1 MSREYLINRHYK
13 ISIYLLISFL
23 LPAFFSC
30 SHVED
35 SDKKPNIVLI
45 VADDLGYND
54 VTCYNPKSGIPS
66 PNIDKLAG
74 SGIRFT
80 DAHASS
86 SYDLPSRYAIQT
98 GQYGYRLDMLKL
110 THDVYG
116 PPLIDLQRLTL
127 PALMQRAGYVTY
139 MSGKWNLGIRWNLK
153 GAKRDS
159 INLSIPVLLGVTEFG
174 FDQAFYTSGS
184 SLEDPPFFFVSNK
197 HINNLPK
204 GYSQFAYE
212 DNPVKNTWVSP
223 EWLESSVD
231 TVFVQKARKYI
242 NLHCENNPDQ
252 PFFLYFAPYA
262 PRAPYHVPEFAR
274 NKSNRGPRG
283 DLCWLFDW
291 MAGEIVACLKE
302 NNVFNETI
310 IIVTSDNGPVNTDF
324 EHIRNSEQN
333 IPLASIRGKKGQ
345 IYEGGHRVPFVITWP
360 DRIESGQIC
369 DEVICHTDIMATLGA
384 ITGQKMTYYD
394 AEDSYNISNILF
406 GEKYLSPMRE
416 ATVHHG
422 QKGLLALR
430 RGKWKVVYGD
440 QEYSNENVIMTSN
453 PGMVF
458 DLSQDQYEKNNLWH
472 DRQDVVKNFQIILDQ
487 YVVADRSA
495 PILNGEDEKRI
506 RLEIPE

>member
-1 MSREYLINRHYK
+1 MSIRWP
-13 ISIYLLISFL
+13 LLILIIVISNGCNNL
-23 LPAFFSC
+23 NDPPRQ
-30 SHVED
+30 
-35 SDKKPNIVLI
+35 PNIVLI
-45 VADDLGYND
+45 VADDLGYD
-54 VTCYNPKSGIPS
+54 DLTCYNPKSGIPS
-66 PNIDKLAG
+66 PNIDKLAD
-74 SGIRFT
+74 SGILFT

-98 GQYGYRLDMLKL
+98 GRYGYRLDMLKL

-127 PALMQRAGYVTY
+127 PALMQRAGYITY

-159 INLSIPVLLGVTEFG
+159 INLSIPVLLGVDEFG
-174 FDQAFYTSGS
+174 FNQAFYTSGS
-184 SLEDPPFFFVSNK
+184 SLEDPPFFFVANK
-197 HINNLPK
+197 HIHNLPK
-204 GYSQFAYE
+204 EYSQFAYE
-212 DNPVKNTWVSP
+212 DNPVENTWVSP
-223 EWLESSVD
+223 EWLANGVD

-242 NLHCENNPDQ
+242 NAHCENTPDQ

-302 NNVFNETI
+302 NDVFNETI
-310 IIVTSDNGPVNTDF
+310 IIVTSDNGPVNSDY
-324 EHIRNSEQN
+324 EHNRNSEQN
-333 IPLASIRGKKGQ
+333 IPLASLRGQKGQ
-345 IYEGGHRVPFVITWP
+345 VFEGGHRVPFIIAWP
-360 DRIESGQIC
+360 DRIEPGQIC

-394 AEDSYNISNILF
+394 AGDSYNISKILF
-406 GEKYLSPMRE
+406 KEKYQSPLRE
-416 ATVHHG
+416 ATVH
-422 QKGLLALR
+422 QAQNGLLALR

-440 QEYSNENVIMTSN
+440 QEYSNDDVIMTSN

-458 DLSQDQYEKNNLWH
+458 DLSQDIGETNNQWY

-495 PILNGEDEKRI
+495 PILSGEDEKRI